1 MNLPKVPPVWTQHA
15 ACQSLQQVQASLC
28 AVSCTCI
35 CWLLPVTS
43 CKAAPSCP
51 SWPSLLSQG
60 DCFAPA
66 CRPKSKL
73 RAKAMAI
80 KMVAQLWADRQAED
94 YADPEANK
102 GKSVSITVKM

>member
-1 MNLPKVPPVWTQHA
+1 MCCQLHVHMVAAARHLLQGSSLMPLIALPAQPG
-15 ACQSLQQVQASLC
+15 SL
-28 AVSCTCI
+28 SC
-35 CWLLPVTS
+35 
-43 CKAAPSCP
+43 
-51 SWPSLLSQG
+51 
-60 DCFAPA
+60 PA
-66 CRPKSKL
+66 CRPKSKV